1 MAAVQ
6 GPFQDAD
13 DPSEAVAAAMFRQG
27 IEPGHVVVVPLA
39 DTGTRAW
46 RWKLTS
52 DAPMVLLRDVLV
64 FREVV
69 DRHGCTRVTG
79 RAHHPKL
86 TAGVVVEVDGGLLV
100 VVGDDEGGEQVED
113 LIAAGLDAACWNQ
126 STRR

>member
-52 DAPMVLLRDVLV
+52 DAPMVELRDVLM
-64 FREVV
+64 FDEVV
-69 DRHGCTRVTG
+69 DRRGCTRATG
-79 RAHHPKL
+79 RAHHPRL
-86 TAGVVVEVDGGLLV
+86 TQGVVIEVAGGLLV

-113 LIAAGLDAACWNQ
+113 LIEAGIREARTA
-126 STRR
+126 T